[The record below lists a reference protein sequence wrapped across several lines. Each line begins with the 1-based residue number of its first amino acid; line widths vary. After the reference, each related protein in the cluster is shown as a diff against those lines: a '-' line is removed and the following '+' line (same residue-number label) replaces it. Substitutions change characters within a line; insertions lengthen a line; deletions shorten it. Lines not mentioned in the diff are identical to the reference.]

1 MKINYSKLISGTG
14 KYAFAEID
22 KKVQELKDKGVK
34 VIDFGVG
41 DPKSPTPDFVIDS
54 LSRFARNRATD
65 GYPSYIGDI
74 NYRKAC
80 AEYMQ
85 REYGVEL
92 DPETEISSTIG
103 SKEAIFN
110 FPIGFINPGDT
121 VICPTPSYPPY
132 KVGTRFRGGKVYFTP
147 LLEKNGFLIDFSSIP
162 DDVAREAKIIWTNYP
177 NSPTG
182 VTAPKEWLQELVS
195 WANHHDVIIAADEG
209 CYNDIYFG
217 KKPISIFEIQK
228 EGVIAFYSLSKRSNM
243 TGYRVGFAC
252 GDERII
258 SGFKKVK
265 NNIDSG
271 TPAFIQDVATLA
283 LEDEIFVANMR
294 EEYKRKRNMMIDALT
309 AKGLEEPKGDA
320 TFYLWQKTPEGMNSM
335 EFANTLVELGIVVTP
350 GQLISD
356 AVANST
362 AKANSINPG
371 ENFVRFALVP
381 IMEEIA
387 EAVKRIEEGLRIFK
401 A

>member
-1 MKINYSKLISGTG
+1 MKITYSKLISGTG

-22 KKVQELKDKGVK
+22 KKVQALKEKGIK

-41 DPKSPTPDFVIDS
+41 DPKSPTPDFVIDN
-54 LSRFARNRATD
+54 LSKFAKNRATY

-74 NYRKAC
+74 NYRKVC
-80 AEYMQ
+80 AKYMQ

-92 DPETEISSTIG
+92 NPETEITSTIG

-132 KVGTRFRGGKVYFTP
+132 KVGTRFREGEVYFTP
-147 LLEKNGFLIDFSSIP
+147 LLEKNNFLIDFSSIP
-162 DDVAREAKIIWTNYP
+162 DDIADKAKIIWTNYP

-195 WANHHDVIIAADEG
+195 WAKSHNIIIAADEG

-217 KKPISIFEIQK
+217 EKPISIFEIQK
-228 EGVIAFYSLSKRSNM
+228 EGVIAFYSLSKRNNM

-252 GDERII
+252 GDEKII

-265 NNIDSG
+265 TNIDSG
-271 TPAFIQDVATLA
+271 TPTFIQDVAIFA
-283 LEDEIFVANMR
+283 LEDEAFISKMR
-294 EEYKRKRNMMIDALT
+294 GEYRKKRDIMIDALT
-309 AKGLEEPKGDA
+309 SKGLEKPKGDA
-320 TFYLWQKTPEGMNSM
+320 TFYLWQKTPKGMNSM
-335 EFANTLVELGIVVTP
+335 EFANVLVELGIVVTP

-356 AVANST
+356 EVNG
-362 AKANSINPG
+362 INPG

-381 IMEEIA
+381 TMEEVIETA
-387 EAVKRIEEGLRIFK
+387 KRIEKGLEMLK

>member
-1 MKINYSKLISGTG
+1 MKVTYSKLISDTG

-22 KKVQELKDKGVK
+22 QKVQELKDKGVK

-41 DPKSPTPDFVIDS
+41 DSKSPTPDFVIDN
-54 LSRFARNRATD
+54 LSEFARNRATS
-65 GYPSYIGDI
+65 GYPSYVGDI

-80 AEYMQ
+80 AKYMQ
-85 REYGVEL
+85 REYAIAL
-92 DPETEISSTIG
+92 NPDTEIVSTIG

-110 FPIGFINPGDT
+110 FPIGFVNPGDV

-132 KVGTRFRGGKVYFTP
+132 KLGTRFRGGEVYFTP
-147 LLEKNGFLIDFSSIP
+147 LLEKNNFLINFSSIP
-162 DDVAREAKIIWTNYP
+162 SDVADKVKIIWTNYP

-195 WANHHDVIIAADEG
+195 WANRHNIIIAADEG

-217 KKPISIFEIQK
+217 KKPTSVFEIQK

-271 TPAFIQDVATLA
+271 TPTFIQDVATLA
-283 LEDEIFVANMR
+283 LEDEDFVVNMR
-294 EEYKRKRNMMIDALT
+294 EEYRKKRDMMIDALSS
-309 AKGLEEPKGDA
+309 KGLEKPKGDA
-320 TFYLWQKTPEGMNSM
+320 SFYLWQKTPQGMDNM
-335 EFANTLVELGIVVTP
+335 EFANALVELDIVVTP

-356 AVANST
+356 EANGV
-362 AKANSINPG
+362 NPG

-381 IMEEIA
+381 TMEEIA
-387 EAVKRIEEGLRIFK
+387 EAVGRIKEGLRIFK
-401 A
+401 KH